1 MTSARALGFLASVP
15 LIMLSGVVASAC
27 GSSDVVASENS
38 DGALDGAPSVD
49 GGEVPSADSGDGDGA
64 AAAAASDAA
73 DAYEASTPTATD
85 DTFSGLEDQLLSTP
99 APGVLANDVDGL
111 VVPAVKTTAAGGTV
125 PLSADGAFEYQPPA
139 NFFGDDTFT
148 YELDSSPPKTATVTL
163 TIEPVNDPPTIA
175 AAPANVVLDSE
186 PGAVTV
192 PGWLPSWTRGP
203 AYEAAQNVIFTLV
216 PKGTPGV
223 TFSVAPTVDTATGAL
238 SLSVAPGSFG
248 SALYSLEVR
257 DDGGTAHGGKDVAT
271 ADFAITV
278 NTPPTAADDSVSD
291 SWGKTCIRLELTAND
306 TDIDGDTLG
315 VQITDVADSGKIY
328 VYDPSKP
335 DGLGPQL
342 VVGNTGPTGSVCY
355 KPNSRFF
362 VGVDRAKYRA
372 VDGRGGRSNE
382 AVITIVVIED

>member
-1 MTSARALGFLASVP
+1 MTSARALAFLAAVP
-15 LIMLSGVVASAC
+15 VIMLSGVLASAC
-27 GSSDVVASENS
+27 GSSDVAAGDNSEGADVA
-38 DGALDGAPSVD
+38 DAT
-49 GGEVPSADSGDGDGA
+49 
-64 AAAAASDAA
+64 DAA

-85 DTFSGLEDQLLSTP
+85 DTFSGVEDQLLSTP

-111 VVPAVKTTAAGGTV
+111 VVPAIKTTAAGGTV
-125 PLSADGAFEYQPPA
+125 TLAADGAFEYQPPA
-139 NFFGDDTFT
+139 NFFGDDSFT
-148 YELDSSPPKTATVTL
+148 YELDSSPPKSATVTL
-163 TIEPVNDPPTIA
+163 AIVPVNDPPTI

-186 PGAVTV
+186 PGAVTA

-203 AYEAAQNVIFTLV
+203 TNEAAQNVTFTLV

-223 TFSVAPTVDTATGAL
+223 TFSVAPTLDTATGTL

-248 SALYSLEVR
+248 SAQYSLEVR
-257 DDGGTAHGGKDVAT
+257 DDGGTAHGGKDVVT

-335 DGLGPQL
+335 DGLGTQL

-382 AVITIVVIED
+382 AVVTITVIED